1 MKSLSDNFFNELA
14 QSVEKDNRA
23 KRLRII
29 VRLFVRFRY
38 DNHGRHFEM
47 IRPMSKIDAS
57 IRDVDD
63 VRKTGIIFDDGFP
76 VAPSQS
82 IWSGRRGVSTIANR

>member
-1 MKSLSDNFFNELA
+1 MKSLGDNFFNELA

-23 KRLRII
+23 KRLQII
-29 VRLFVRFRY
+29 VRLFVWFRY
-38 DNHGRHFEM
+38 DNRGRHFEM

-63 VRKTGIIFDDGFP
+63 VRKTGVIFDDGFP

-82 IWSGRRGVSTIANR
+82 IWSGRREVSTIANR